1 MLLEEYRGRG
11 HLLVKVSANRFISS
25 RIETIR
31 NEVKAE
37 TQRLRE
43 RTLNKLEEIFKVAAK
58 VARGEIRHQR
68 IKGKMAPIKLD
79 QRKRWVRVAEHIAKT
94 MNSIASNIDEKE
106 IQAQLNEL
114 ERLVNEANANPKDG
128 KPKTI

>member
-1 MLLEEYRGRG
+1 M
-11 HLLVKVSANRFISS
+11 VKVSANRFISS

-58 VARGEIRHQR
+58 VARGEIRRQR

>member
-37 TQRLRE
+37 TQRLRK